1 MSAAIARIVLAG
13 LAVVAPG
20 QTAVAQVPALRE
32 IPVDA
37 VEPDRSEL
45 SGARRDLLVRLSDL
59 RQQVQA
65 FNSQCTNVVKGSAAA
80 AQCQKRQGQLD
91 GVRAVY
97 IVDADAFNARAGA
110 VPRMAA
116 DGQCPPGRVTLRY
129 DSGGVQCRCDS
140 GQFLQRGQCVSKSLA
155 DVQKALPPIVVEETK
170 GDVRFSVRGAGDLPV
185 TVTGAGRPML
195 ANRIVTGP
203 KSSARIRFADG
214 SVWIVGPG
222 SEVTFSDFSKEFDSK
237 MRLID
242 LGKGMVRWASA
253 VASGNATVKEAAG
266 AINRQLVA
274 IRYSNHRT
282 PTAVAAVR
290 GTQVMLAVED
300 TERLSIAVAEGGIDL
315 RVGGATSTIAME
327 AGSRIVLGV
336 NGDIVS
342 TSKGQPSALESQWQ
356 ARMQ

>member
-1 MSAAIARIVLAG
+1 MPLFPRLVLIG
-13 LAVVAPG
+13 LAVVAFARP
-20 QTAVAQVPALRE
+20 AIAQVPALRE
-32 IPVDA
+32 IPADA

-45 SGARRDLLVRLSDL
+45 AGARRDLLVRLSNL

-65 FNSQCTNVVKGSAAA
+65 FNARCANVVKGSADAV
-80 AQCQKRQGQLD
+80 QCQQRQGQLD

-97 IVDADAFNARAGA
+97 IVDADAFNARAGS
-110 VPRMAA
+110 VPRLAV

-129 DSGGVQCRCDS
+129 ESGGVQCRCDS

-155 DVQKALPPIVVEETK
+155 DVQKALPPIVIEEVS
-170 GDVRFSVRGAGDLPV
+170 GNVRFSVRGAGDLPV
-185 TVTGAGRPML
+185 TITGAGRPML

-242 LGKGMVRWASA
+242 LGKGMVRWGSA

-274 IRYSNHRT
+274 MRFSNLRT

-290 GTQVMLAVED
+290 GTQVMLALED
-300 TERLSIAVAEGGIDL
+300 AERLSIAVVEGGIDL
-315 RVGGATSTIAME
+315 RVGGATSPVAME
-327 AGSRIVLGV
+327 AGSRVVLGV

-342 TSKGQPSALESQWQ
+342 ITQDRPAILEDRWR
-356 ARMQ
+356 ARLQ

>member
-1 MSAAIARIVLAG
+1 MLFRLVLIG
-13 LAVVAPG
+13 LAVVVFARL
-20 QTAVAQVPALRE
+20 AIAQVPALRD
-32 IPVDA
+32 IPADA

-45 SGARRDLLVRLSDL
+45 AGARRDLLVRLSNL

-65 FNSQCTNVVKGSAAA
+65 FNARCANVVKGSADAV
-80 AQCQKRQGQLD
+80 QCQQRQSQLD

-97 IVDADAFNARAGA
+97 IVDADAFNARTGS
-110 VPRMAA
+110 VPRLAA

-155 DVQKALPPIVVEETK
+155 DVQKDLPPIVVEEVS

-185 TVTGAGRPML
+185 TVAGVGRPML
-195 ANRIVTGP
+195 ANRVVTGP

-222 SEVTFSDFSKEFDSK
+222 SEVTFSDFPEAFNSR

-242 LGKGMVRWASA
+242 LGKGMIRWASA
-253 VASGNATVKEAAG
+253 VGTGKATVTEATG
-266 AINRQLVA
+266 ALNRQLVA
-274 IRYSNHRT
+274 MRYSNLRT

-290 GTQVMLAVED
+290 GTQVMLALED
-300 TERLSIAVAEGGIDL
+300 AERLSIAVVEGGIDL
-315 RVGGATSTIAME
+315 RVGGATSPVAME

-336 NGDIVS
+336 NGDIIS
-342 TSKGQPSALESQWQ
+342 ITKDQPSVLENQWR
-356 ARMQ
+356 ARLQ

>member
-1 MSAAIARIVLAG
+1 MTSLLFRLALIG
-13 LAVVAPG
+13 LA
-20 QTAVAQVPALRE
+20 AVTFARLAAAQVPALRE
-32 IPVDA
+32 IPADA

-45 SGARRDLLVRLSDL
+45 SGARHDLLVRLSTL

-65 FNSQCTNVVKGSAAA
+65 FNAQCTNVVKGSAAA
-80 AQCQKRQGQLD
+80 AQCQQRQGQLD
-91 GVRAVY
+91 GVRAAYV
-97 IVDADAFNARAGA
+97 VDADAFNARTGA

-116 DGQCPPGRVTLRY
+116 GGQCPPGRLTLRY

-155 DVQKALPPIVVEETK
+155 DVQKGLPPIVIEDVK
-170 GDVRFSVRGAGDLPV
+170 GDVRFSVRGAGDLPATIIGV
-185 TVTGAGRPML
+185 GRPML

-214 SVWIVGPG
+214 SVWVVGPG
-222 SEVTFSDFSKEFDSK
+222 TEVTFSDFPEAFNSK

-253 VASGNATVKEAAG
+253 VGTGKATVTEATG
-266 AINRQLVA
+266 ALNRQLVA
-274 IRYSNHRT
+274 MRYSNLRT

-290 GTQVMLAVED
+290 GTQVMLALED
-300 TERLSIAVAEGGIDL
+300 ADRLSIAVVEGGIDL
-315 RVGGATSTIAME
+315 RIGGATSTIAME
-327 AGSRIVLGV
+327 AGSRIVIGV

-342 TSKGQPSALESQWQ
+342 TTRDQPSALESQWR